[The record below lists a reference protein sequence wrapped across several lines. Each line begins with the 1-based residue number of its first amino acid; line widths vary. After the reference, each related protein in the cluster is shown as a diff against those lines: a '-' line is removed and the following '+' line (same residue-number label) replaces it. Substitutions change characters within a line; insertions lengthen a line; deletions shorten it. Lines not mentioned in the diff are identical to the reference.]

1 MTSAP
6 ARPFP
11 EDPPTFA
18 HGGRLAIPTYA
29 GERRHQLYCCP
40 AFRPVGT
47 PPRSHIFVRVSK
59 KPHKVG
65 EAEAPYTA
73 KKPVK
78 AAAAIAQG
86 DRPSPVC
93 YVDRE
98 TARKLTKDILDKRHE
113 LFRKL
118 AQ

>member
-1 MTSAP
+1 MTYIGPVDTPLPSPHPAP
-6 ARPFP
+6 
-11 EDPPTFA
+11 
-18 HGGRLAIPTYA
+18 
-29 GERRHQLYCCP
+29 
-40 AFRPVGT
+40 
-47 PPRSHIFVRVSK
+47 VSK

-65 EAEAPYTA
+65 EPQAPYTA

-78 AAAAIAQG
+78 AEARSAGASKDGQV
-86 DRPSPVC
+86 R

-98 TARKLTKDILDKRHE
+98 TARKLTKDILDKHHD